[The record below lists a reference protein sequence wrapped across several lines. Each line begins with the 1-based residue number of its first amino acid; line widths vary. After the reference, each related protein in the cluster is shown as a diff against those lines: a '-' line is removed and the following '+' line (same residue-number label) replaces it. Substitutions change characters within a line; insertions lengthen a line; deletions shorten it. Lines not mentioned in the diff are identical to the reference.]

1 MKIRVDID
9 CAPLEAVLAE
19 MQGRMK
25 DAVAGAD
32 LDARGAGRLE
42 QHVVGLLGQS
52 HGAGRR

>member
-25 DAVAGAD
+25 DTMAGAD
-32 LDARGAGRLE
+32 PVRLLKTWMPT
-42 QHVVGLLGQS
+42 GLEGWDSTQKTF
-52 HGAGRR
+52 